1 MDLKGSDINSSIG
14 GLISD
19 NNIDG
24 SCYINS
30 SVNSREEMKW
40 IKDDEKKKKKK
51 RLIYLIYLLYY
62 YILMIMIFLFLYFVA
77 IWSFLL

>member
-1 MDLKGSDINSSIG
+1 LDLKGSDINSSIG

-24 SCYINS
+24 SCDINS

-40 IKDDEKKKKKK
+40 IKKMRKKEKKKIN
-51 RLIYLIYLLYY
+51 LFNLFIVLLYFNDY
-62 YILMIMIFLFLYFVA
+62 DFLFLYFVA

>member
-1 MDLKGSDINSSIG
+1 LDLKGSDINSSIG

-24 SCYINS
+24 SCDINS

-40 IKDDEKKKKKK
+40 IKKMRKKEKKKSHDELCYTYC
-51 RLIYLIYLLYY
+51 R
-62 YILMIMIFLFLYFVA
+62 
-77 IWSFLL
+77 